1 MSNHQLKHDLES
13 VIHEVNNLLGSM
25 APSSNGIDVSSRV
38 TDALRATQARL
49 SETASDLQ
57 SKGMRGA
64 RATNAYVHD
73 SPWKAVGMATAFGLV
88 VGLLATRLPS
98 GKSSKD

>member
-13 VIHEVNNLLGSM
+13 VIHEVNNLLGSIS
-25 APSSNGIDVSSRV
+25 PSSNGIDVSSRV

-57 SKGMRGA
+57 SRGMRSA
-64 RATNAYVHD
+64 RATNAYVHE
-73 SPWKAVGMATAFGLV
+73 SPWQAIGMGTALGLI
-88 VGLLATRLPS
+88 VGLLATRVSS
-98 GKSSKD
+98 GKSS

>member
-1 MSNHQLKHDLES
+1 MTHHQLKHDLES
-13 VIHEVNNLLGSM
+13 VIHEVNNLLGAM

-57 SKGMRGA
+57 SKGARGA
-64 RATNAYVHD
+64 RAANVYVHD
-73 SPWKAVGMATAFGLV
+73 SPWQAIGMGTALGLL
-88 VGLLATRLPS
+88 VGLLATRSSS